1 MDSLQCMLIG
11 KEESILFSMLIMNHA
26 IIEWPGF
33 HAQQLRAWN
42 TDSTILS
49 GLFVLDS
56 LCLLEDANI
65 YKRSILWSQAKIPK
79 KPTQIFKTLHNNRR
93 GEKARK
99 KTCLLG
105 GLSFFL
111 QNKYFL
117 TFFSEEIGRTEH
129 WYNES

>member
-1 MDSLQCMLIG
+1 MDSLQSMVIG
-11 KEESILFSMLIMNHA
+11 KEESIFFSMLIMNHG

-42 TDSTILS
+42 TDSTILK

-56 LCLLEDANI
+56 FCLLEEANI
-65 YKRSILWSQAKIPK
+65 YNRSILWSQTKIPK
-79 KPTQIFKTLHNNRR
+79 KPTQIFKTLHSNRR
-93 GEKARK
+93 GGGKVGK

-111 QNKYFL
+111 QNKS
-117 TFFSEEIGRTEH
+117 FFYIFFFFWGYREDRTLI
-129 WYNES
+129 